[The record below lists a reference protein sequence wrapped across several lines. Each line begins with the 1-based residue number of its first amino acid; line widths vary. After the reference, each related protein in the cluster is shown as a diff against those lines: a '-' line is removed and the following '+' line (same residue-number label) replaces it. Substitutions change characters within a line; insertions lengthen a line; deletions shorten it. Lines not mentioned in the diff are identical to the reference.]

1 MKAYIIGS
9 HSSRNDKRYSHS
21 SRSVSS
27 ESRHSS
33 PDRVPT
39 IKNDKEDDY
48 FPKAQV
54 TESGGEISCSIEETN
69 RIRAELGLPPLE
81 LDNEEETKTEDGVVL
96 IDMEKQQREQAIKE
110 KLEKSR
116 QRREQLEYQNLE
128 GKGLG
133 DLLTEENKDLDV
145 RKWVRN

>member
-1 MKAYIIGS
+1 M
-9 HSSRNDKRYSHS
+9 NDQ
-21 SRSVSS
+21 
-27 ESRHSS
+27 
-33 PDRVPT
+33 D
-39 IKNDKEDDY
+39 
-48 FPKAQV
+48 A
-54 TESGGEISCSIEETN
+54 
-69 RIRAELGLPPLE
+69 PLI
-81 LDNEEETKTEDGVVL
+81 DANGNINNEEETKTEDGVVL